1 MTITK
6 KQLFITLAIVL
17 VALIAGIV
25 GYNKY
30 QNRIITTEY
39 YIVDAHGTQAQ
50 VAVTKHKANNDK
62 TVDMKLSTEKKYYKD
77 VDAPTATISIRVAAN
92 FIVDG
97 NLDDYELKDRT
108 IGYGDSLIDNTGKYI
123 VNNTDGTSY
132 IESK

>member
-1 MTITK
+1 
-6 KQLFITLAIVL
+6 
-17 VALIAGIV
+17 
-25 GYNKY
+25 
-30 QNRIITTEY
+30 
-39 YIVDAHGTQAQ
+39 
-50 VAVTKHKANNDK
+50 
-62 TVDMKLSTEKKYYKD
+62 MKRSTEKKYDKD